1 MCGIAGI
8 VNYKKDLKKTINSL
22 NLSIKHRGPDENGF
36 YFDKD
41 ENIALTMTRL
51 SIIGL
56 NDGSQPKISKDKNII
71 IFFNGEIYNYK
82 ELNKIY
88 FPKINIKSDT
98 EILLRM
104 YEKFG
109 LNMLNNLNG
118 MFSIC
123 IYDKKKK
130 KMFLVRDRFGIKPL
144 YYYKNKNFI
153 FSSEINSIKKVFGN
167 ELEIS
172 KESVSDYLSLG
183 CTNGKNTIYKNVH
196 KVDPGEYVTYDI
208 KSKNLKCIKWYV
220 FKKKRILIK
229 NLNEAAE
236 FTEEN
241 IKRSLKLWTVSDVP
255 ICFLLSGGL
264 DSGVLSSV
272 YNKISKERINTF
284 SLGFKQKKLEKWNEI
299 DIANTLVKKI
309 NSNHKNIDLKIDDL
323 LSKISEMIKILGEP
337 YGGGLPNWYIFKEI
351 AKKSKVAISG
361 TGGDEL
367 FGNYDRY
374 FQFIAGSKGKFD
386 KKLFKLF
393 YFFNKNYVADDA
405 WKKKY
410 LNFDFNKNKLP
421 NKFFSMVNQM
431 GLKNFKKNIS
441 FLDIKTQLNNEFL
454 YITDKFSMAHSLEVR
469 TPYLDHQLVENIYG
483 IPEEFRM
490 SETSYKPLLR
500 KIGKKYLPKEYLN
513 FPKHGFSIPLSIWM
527 RGKLKKTVISY
538 LGKRNLN
545 REGLINHTFY
555 SDYVEKMFYGDNSNI
570 QLIWNVFML
579 HAWLK
584 IK

>member
-8 VNYKKDLKKTINSL
+8 VNYKKDLKKTINTL
-22 NLSIKHRGPDENGF
+22 NLSIKNRGPDENGF
-36 YFDKD
+36 YFDED
-41 ENIALTMTRL
+41 ENLALTMTRL

-56 NDGSQPKISKDKNII
+56 NDGSQPKVSQDKNII
-71 IFFNGEIYNYK
+71 FFFNGEIYNYK
-82 ELNKIY
+82 ELNKNY
-88 FPKINIKSDT
+88 FPKLNIKSDT

-130 KMFLVRDRFGIKPL
+130 KIFLIRDRFGIKPL
-144 YYYKNKNFI
+144 YYYKNKNFV
-153 FSSEINSIKKVFGN
+153 FSSEINSIKKVFGK
-167 ELEIS
+167 ELKIS

-183 CTNGKNTIYKNVH
+183 CTDGKNTIYKNVF
-196 KVDPGEYVTYDI
+196 KVNPGEYAVYDL
-208 KSKNLKCIKWYV
+208 KSKNIKCLKWYA
-220 FKKKRILIK
+220 FKKKKFLIK
-229 NLNEAAE
+229 SLNEAAE
-236 FTEEN
+236 FAEEN

-264 DSGVLSSV
+264 DSGILSSI

-284 SLGFKQKKLEKWNEI
+284 SLGFTQKKLQKWNEI
-299 DIANTLVKKI
+299 NVANTLVKKI

-323 LSKISEMIKILGEP
+323 LSKISRMIKILGEP
-337 YGGGLPNWYIFKEI
+337 YGGGLPNWHIFQEI

-361 TGGDEL
+361 TGGDEI

-374 FQFIAGSKGKFD
+374 FRFIVGSKGKFD

-405 WKKKY
+405 WKNKY
-410 LNFDFNKNKLP
+410 LSFNFKKNKLP
-421 NKFFSMVNQM
+421 NKFFNLIQKM
-431 GLKNFKKNIS
+431 GLQGLKKNMS

-469 TPYLDHQLVENIYG
+469 TPYLDHHLVENIYG
-483 IPEEFRM
+483 IPEKYRM
-490 SETSYKPLLR
+490 SETSYKPLLK

-538 LGKRNLN
+538 LCKDSLN
-545 REGLINHTFY
+545 REGLINGKFY
-555 SDYVEKMFYGDNSNI
+555 DDYVQKMFQGDNSNI

-584 IK
+584 IQ

>member
-1 MCGIAGI
+1 MCGIAGL

-56 NDGSQPKISKDKNII
+56 DDGCQPKISEDKNII

-88 FPKINIKSDT
+88 FPKLNIKSDT

-109 LNMLNNLNG
+109 LNMLNSLNG

-123 IYDKKKK
+123 IYNKNKKKI
-130 KMFLVRDRFGIKPL
+130 FLVRDRFGIKPL
-144 YYYKNKNFI
+144 YYYKNKNFS

-172 KESVSDYLSLG
+172 KESISDYLSLG
-183 CTNGKNTIYKNVH
+183 CTDGKNTIYKNVH
-196 KVDPGEYVTYDI
+196 KVEPGNYVTYDVR
-208 KSKNLKCIKWYV
+208 SKNLKCIKWYN
-220 FKKKRILIK
+220 FKKKTILIK

-236 FTEEN
+236 FAEDN

-299 DIANTLVKKI
+299 NIVNTLVKKI
-309 NSNHKNIDLKIDDL
+309 NSNHKNINLKIDDL
-323 LSKISEMIKILGEP
+323 LSKISEMTKILGEP
-337 YGGGLPNWYIFKEI
+337 YGGGLPNWYIFREI

-361 TGGDEL
+361 TGGDEI

-374 FQFIAGSKGKFD
+374 FRLIAESKGKFD

-393 YFFNKNYVADDA
+393 YFFNKNYVADDV
-405 WKKKY
+405 WKKNY
-410 LNFDFNKNKLP
+410 LNFDFHKNKLP
-421 NKFFSMVNQM
+421 NKFFGMVNQM
-431 GLKNFKKNIS
+431 GLKNLKKNIS

-454 YITDKFSMAHSLEVR
+454 YITDRFSMAHSLEVR

-483 IPEEFRM
+483 IPEKYRM
-490 SETSYKPLLR
+490 SETSYKPLL
-500 KIGKKYLPKEYLN
+500 KQIGKKYLPKEYLD

-538 LGKRNLN
+538 LGKKNLN
-545 REGLINHTFY
+545 REGLINDAFY
-555 SDYVEKMFYGDNSNI
+555 PDYVEKMFHGDNSNI

>member
-8 VNYKKDLKKTINSL
+8 INYKKDLKKIINSL
-22 NLSIKHRGPDENGF
+22 NLSIKHRGPDEDGF

-51 SIIGL
+51 SVIGL
-56 NDGSQPKISKDKNII
+56 NDGSQPKISENKEII
-71 IFFNGEIYNYK
+71 VFFNGEIYNYK

-88 FPKINIKSDT
+88 FPKLNIKSDT

-109 LNMLNNLNG
+109 LNMLNSLNG

-123 IYDKKKK
+123 IYDKRKKK
-130 KMFLVRDRFGIKPL
+130 IFLVRDRFGIKPL
-144 YYYKNKNFI
+144 YYYKNKSFV

-167 ELEIS
+167 ELKIS
-172 KESVSDYLSLG
+172 LESVSDYLSLG
-183 CTNGKNTIYKNVH
+183 CTDGKSTIYKNVL
-196 KVDPGEYVTYDI
+196 KVDPGEYIVYDL
-208 KSKNLKCIKWYV
+208 KSKNLKCVKWYV
-220 FKKKRILIK
+220 FKKKRILVHS
-229 NLNEAAE
+229 LNEAAE
-236 FTEEN
+236 FAEEN
-241 IKRSLKLWTVSDVP
+241 IKKSLKLWTVSDVP

-272 YNKISKERINTF
+272 YNKISKVKINTF
-284 SLGFKQKKLEKWNEI
+284 SLGFSQKKLQKWNEL
-299 DIANTLVKKI
+299 DIANTLAKKI

-323 LSKISEMIKILGEP
+323 LGKIFKMIKTLGEP
-337 YGGGLPNWYIFKEI
+337 YGGGLPNWHIFEEI
-351 AKKSKVAISG
+351 GKKSKVAISG
-361 TGGDEL
+361 TGGDEI

-374 FQFIAGSKGKFD
+374 FRFIAGSEGKFD

-393 YFFNKNYVADDA
+393 YFFNKNYTADDM
-405 WKKKY
+405 WKNKY
-410 LNFDFNKNKLP
+410 LSFDFHKNKLP
-421 NKFFSMVNQM
+421 NKFFNLVNQM
-431 GLKNFKKNIS
+431 GFKNLKKNIS

-454 YITDKFSMAHSLEVR
+454 YVTDKFSMAHSLEVR
-469 TPYLDHQLVENIYG
+469 TPYLDHQLVENVYG

-490 SETSYKPLLR
+490 SKTSYRPLLR

-513 FPKHGFSIPLSIWM
+513 FPKHGFNIPLSVWM

-538 LGKRNLN
+538 LCKKNLN
-545 REGLINHTFY
+545 REGLINETFY
-555 SDYVEKMFYGDNSNI
+555 DDYVQKMFHGDNSNI
-570 QLIWNVFML
+570 PLIWNVFML

>member
-1 MCGIAGI
+1 MCGIAGL

-56 NDGSQPKISKDKNII
+56 DDGCQPKISEDKNII

-88 FPKINIKSDT
+88 FPKLNIKSDT

-109 LNMLNNLNG
+109 LNMLNSLNG

-123 IYDKKKK
+123 IYNKNKKKI
-130 KMFLVRDRFGIKPL
+130 FLVRDRFGIKPL
-144 YYYKNKNFI
+144 YYYKNKNFA

-167 ELEIS
+167 KLEIS
-172 KESVSDYLSLG
+172 KESISDYLSLG
-183 CTNGKNTIYKNVH
+183 CTDGKNTIYKNVH
-196 KVDPGEYVTYDI
+196 KVEPGNYVTYDVR
-208 KSKNLKCIKWYV
+208 SKNLKCIKWYN
-220 FKKKRILIK
+220 FKKKTILIK

-236 FTEEN
+236 FAEDN
-241 IKRSLKLWTVSDVP
+241 IKKSLKLWTVSDVP

-299 DIANTLVKKI
+299 NIVNTLVKKI
-309 NSNHKNIDLKIDDL
+309 NSNHKNINLKIDDL
-323 LSKISEMIKILGEP
+323 LSKISEMTKILGEP
-337 YGGGLPNWYIFKEI
+337 YGGGLPNWYIFREI

-361 TGGDEL
+361 TGGDEI

-374 FQFIAGSKGKFD
+374 FRFIAGSKGKFD

-405 WKKKY
+405 WKKNY
-410 LNFDFNKNKLP
+410 LNFDFHKNKLP
-421 NKFFSMVNQM
+421 NKFFGMVNQM
-431 GLKNFKKNIS
+431 GLKN
-441 FLDIKTQLNNEFL
+441 
-454 YITDKFSMAHSLEVR
+454 
-469 TPYLDHQLVENIYG
+469 
-483 IPEEFRM
+483 
-490 SETSYKPLLR
+490 
-500 KIGKKYLPKEYLN
+500 
-513 FPKHGFSIPLSIWM
+513 
-527 RGKLKKTVISY
+527 LKKI
-538 LGKRNLN
+538 
-545 REGLINHTFY
+545 
-555 SDYVEKMFYGDNSNI
+555 
-570 QLIWNVFML
+570 
-579 HAWLK
+579 
-584 IK
+584 

>member
-56 NDGSQPKISKDKNII
+56 DDGCQPKISEDKNII

-88 FPKINIKSDT
+88 FPKLHIKSDT

-109 LNMLNNLNG
+109 LNMLNSLNG

-123 IYDKKKK
+123 IYNKKKK
-130 KMFLVRDRFGIKPL
+130 KIFLVRDRFGIKPL

-183 CTNGKNTIYKNVH
+183 CTDGKNTIYKNVH
-196 KVDPGEYVTYDI
+196 KVDPGNYVTYDVR
-208 KSKNLKCIKWYV
+208 SKNLKCIKWYN
-220 FKKKRILIK
+220 FKKKTILIN

-236 FTEEN
+236 FAEDN

-374 FQFIAGSKGKFD
+374 FRFIAGSKGKFD

-393 YFFNKNYVADDA
+393 YFFNKNYVADDV

-421 NKFFSMVNQM
+421 NKFFNMVNQM

-545 REGLINHTFY
+545 REGLINHRFY

>member
-8 VNYKKDLKKTINSL
+8 VNYKKDLKKTINIL
-22 NLSIKHRGPDENGF
+22 NLSIKNRGPDENGF
-36 YFDKD
+36 YFDED
-41 ENIALTMTRL
+41 ENLALTMTRL

-56 NDGSQPKISKDKNII
+56 NDGSQPKISQDKNII
-71 IFFNGEIYNYK
+71 FFFNGEIYNYK
-82 ELNKIY
+82 ELNKDY
-88 FPKINIKSDT
+88 FPKLNIKSDT
-98 EILLRM
+98 EVLLRM

-130 KMFLVRDRFGIKPL
+130 KIFLIRDRFGIKPL
-144 YYYKNKNFI
+144 YYYKNKNFV
-153 FSSEINSIKKVFGN
+153 FSSEINSIKKVFGK
-167 ELEIS
+167 ELKIS

-183 CTNGKNTIYKNVH
+183 CTDGKNTIYKNVF
-196 KVDPGEYVTYDI
+196 KVNPGEYTVYDL
-208 KSKNLKCIKWYV
+208 KSKNIKCLKWYT
-220 FKKKRILIK
+220 FKKKKFLIK
-229 NLNEAAE
+229 SLNEAAE
-236 FTEEN
+236 FAEEN

-264 DSGVLSSV
+264 DSGILSSI

-284 SLGFKQKKLEKWNEI
+284 SLGFTQKKLQKWNEI
-299 DIANTLVKKI
+299 NVANTLVKKI

-323 LSKISEMIKILGEP
+323 LSKISEMIKVLGEP
-337 YGGGLPNWYIFKEI
+337 YGGGLPNWHIFQEI

-361 TGGDEL
+361 TGGDEI

-374 FQFIAGSKGKFD
+374 FRFISGSKGKYD

-393 YFFNKNYVADDA
+393 YFFNKNYVADDV
-405 WKKKY
+405 WKNKY
-410 LNFDFNKNKLP
+410 LSFNFNKNKLP
-421 NKFFSMVNQM
+421 NKFFNLIQKM
-431 GLKNFKKNIS
+431 GLQGLKKNMS

-469 TPYLDHQLVENIYG
+469 TPYLDHQLVENVYG
-483 IPEEFRM
+483 IPEKYRI
-490 SETSYKPLLR
+490 SETNYKPLLK

-538 LGKRNLN
+538 LCKDNLN
-545 REGLINHTFY
+545 REGLINGKFY
-555 SDYVEKMFYGDNSNI
+555 DDYVQKMFQGDNSNI

-584 IK
+584 IQ

>member
-8 VNYKKDLKKTINSL
+8 INYKKDLKKIINSL
-22 NLSIKHRGPDENGF
+22 NLSIKHRGPDEDGF

-51 SIIGL
+51 SVIGL
-56 NDGSQPKISKDKNII
+56 NDGSQPKISENKEII
-71 IFFNGEIYNYK
+71 VFFNGEIYNYK

-88 FPKINIKSDT
+88 FPKLNIKSDT

-109 LNMLNNLNG
+109 LNMLNSLNG

-123 IYDKKKK
+123 IYDKRKKK
-130 KMFLVRDRFGIKPL
+130 IFLVRDRFGIKPL
-144 YYYKNKNFI
+144 YYYKNKSFV

-167 ELEIS
+167 ELKIS
-172 KESVSDYLSLG
+172 LESVSDYLSLG
-183 CTNGKNTIYKNVH
+183 CTDGKSTIYKNVL
-196 KVDPGEYVTYDI
+196 KVDPGEYIVYDL
-208 KSKNLKCIKWYV
+208 KSKNLKCVKWYV
-220 FKKKRILIK
+220 FKKKRILV
-229 NLNEAAE
+229 NSLNEAAE
-236 FTEEN
+236 FAEEN
-241 IKRSLKLWTVSDVP
+241 IKKSLKLWTVSDVP

-272 YNKISKERINTF
+272 YNKISKVKINTF
-284 SLGFKQKKLEKWNEI
+284 SLGFSQKKLQKWNEL
-299 DIANTLVKKI
+299 DIANTLAKKI

-323 LSKISEMIKILGEP
+323 LGKIFKMIKTLGEP
-337 YGGGLPNWYIFKEI
+337 YGGGLPNWHIFEEI
-351 AKKSKVAISG
+351 GKKSKVAISG
-361 TGGDEL
+361 TGGDEI

-374 FQFIAGSKGKFD
+374 FRFIAGSEGKFD

-393 YFFNKNYVADDA
+393 YFFNKNYTADDM
-405 WKKKY
+405 WKNKY
-410 LNFDFNKNKLP
+410 LSFDFHKNKLP
-421 NKFFSMVNQM
+421 NKFFNLVNQM
-431 GLKNFKKNIS
+431 GFKNLKKNIS

-454 YITDKFSMAHSLEVR
+454 YVTDKFSMAHSLEVR
-469 TPYLDHQLVENIYG
+469 TPYLDHQLVENVYG

-490 SETSYKPLLR
+490 SKTSYKPLLR

-513 FPKHGFSIPLSIWM
+513 FPKHGFNIPLSVWM

-538 LGKRNLN
+538 LCKKNLN
-545 REGLINHTFY
+545 REGLINETFY
-555 SDYVEKMFYGDNSNI
+555 DDYVQKMFHGDNSNI
-570 QLIWNVFML
+570 PLIWNVFML